1 MKNSANHK
9 LNTLRRLFSYFNK
22 KRMALYILCIIL
34 AIICSLSYL
43 FGTYLLK
50 DVVDKA
56 IAKNDM
62 HLLINYVLLIAGI
75 YLLGATSNLIYLQIM
90 AKVAQG
96 VIFDVRNDLVKH
108 LMHLPL
114 SYIDKQG
121 HGKLMSYFTNDIDT
135 LYNALNV
142 SFINIVYTS
151 CNAVGTIIF
160 LLFLNIYLSLIVV
173 FFILIMSI
181 FLIYNLKRC
190 RKYYSLNQKQLANI
204 NNNIEEKVHGI
215 KEEKIFMH
223 QKENLEDFKK
233 ANDELRVTSTKAFYY
248 TQISVPVIVSL
259 SYFNFA
265 ISAVVGSI
273 FAINNIITYG
283 ILSSYLVYVRQS
295 AQPFNYFISHTNVI
309 LNALAG
315 AERIFDFM
323 DIPEEE
329 NDGSIKFVNYK
340 VDNNKL
346 VEVEDINLPKAW
358 KLNDG
363 TLVPIKG
370 DVRFNNVVF
379 SYNKDKI
386 VLNNISLFADPNQKI
401 AFVGSTGAGK
411 TTIISLLNRLYD
423 IDSGEIL
430 LDGINIKDINKN
442 YLRKSI
448 GVVNQDTHLFK
459 GTILDNLKF
468 IKPDATQDEIDN
480 ALRLANADKFINNLK
495 DNLNSMISN
504 SSSNISSGEKQ
515 LLSIARAILSNA
527 PILVLD
533 EATSNV
539 DTKTEKLI
547 ENGMDNLIKDHTV
560 LIIAHRLSTIVN
572 SDAILFL
579 ENGKIIER
587 GNHEDLLL
595 QKGEYYKLFTG
606 KSTLK

>member
-1 MKNSANHK
+1 MAKKVNHK
-9 LNTLRRLFSYFNK
+9 VKTLKRLFSYFNK
-22 KRMALYILCIIL
+22 KRIALYILCVIL
-34 AIICSLSYL
+34 AITCSLAYL

-50 DVVDKA
+50 DVVDIA

-62 HLLINYVLLIAGI
+62 HMLINYVLLIAGI
-75 YLLGATSNLIYLQIM
+75 YLFGATSNLIYLEIM
-90 AKVAQG
+90 TKIAQG
-96 VIFDVRNDLVKH
+96 VIFDIRNDLIKH

-142 SFINIVYTS
+142 SFINIIYTT
-151 CNAVGTIIF
+151 CNAIGTIVF
-160 LLFLNIYLSLIVV
+160 LIILNGYLSLIVM

-204 NNNIEEKVHGI
+204 NATVEEKIHGI

-223 QKENLEDFKK
+223 QDKNLEEFRSC
-233 ANDELRVTSTKAFYY
+233 NEELRKTATKAFYY

-273 FAINNIITYG
+273 FAIKNIISYG
-283 ILSSYLVYVRQS
+283 VLSSYLVYVRQS

-315 AERIFDFM
+315 AERIFNFM

-329 NDGSIKFVNYK
+329 NNGKIKFVNYEYI
-340 VDNNKL
+340 NNNPA
-346 VEVEDINLPKAW
+346 EVKDFNKPKAW
-358 KLNDG
+358 KLDDG
-363 TLVPIKG
+363 TFVPIKG
-370 DVRFNNVVF
+370 EVKFNNVVF

-386 VLNNISLFADPNQKI
+386 VLDNISLYANANQKI

-411 TTIISLLNRLYD
+411 TTIISLINRLYD
-423 IDSGEIL
+423 IDQGEIL
-430 LDGINIKDINKN
+430 IDGINIKDINKN
-442 YLRKSI
+442 YLRKAI
-448 GVVNQDTHLFK
+448 GIVNQDTHLFK
-459 GTILDNLKF
+459 GTIIDNLRFVKS
-468 IKPDATQDEIDN
+468 DATLEEINN
-480 ALRLANADKFINNLK
+480 ALILANADKFINNLK
-495 DNLNSMISN
+495 DGLYCIISN
-504 SSSNISSGEKQ
+504 SSSSISSGEKQ
-515 LLSIARAILSNA
+515 LLSIARAILSNS
-527 PILVLD
+527 PLLILD

-579 ENGKIIER
+579 ENGHIIER
-587 GNHEDLLL
+587 GKHEDLLL

-606 KSTLK
+606 KTELN